1 MCLKGRERTGTWLSV
16 SIILLAAV
24 IGCSRASG
32 PELASVS
39 GTVRLDGEPLP
50 GADLLFIPENGSPSS
65 GATDQ
70 NGRYYLRYS
79 ASRDGAM
86 PGKHTVRISTY
97 RAARLDENGQH
108 VPGSPEKLPPEYHRN
123 SKLTEE
129 VKSGKNT
136 IDFDLKSGGKVEQPR
151 E

>member
-1 MCLKGRERTGTWLSV
+1 MMRHQRRRLGLLLSAFMV
-16 SIILLAAV
+16 CSA
-24 IGCSRASG
+24 IGCGGPDG
-32 PELASVS
+32 PELAAVS

-50 GADLLFIPENGSPSS
+50 GADLLFIPENGSTSS
-65 GATDQ
+65 GATDK
-70 NGRYYLRYS
+70 NGYYYLRYS

-97 RAARLDENGQH
+97 RPAHLDGEGKH
-108 VPGSPEKLPPEYHRN
+108 LPGSTEKLPPEYHRD
-123 SKLTEE
+123 SKLTQE

-136 IDFDLKSGGKVEQPR
+136 IDFDLKSGGKIVQPR